1 MSTLFQLIKQSPA
14 CTAVLGTNPV
24 RFFEFG
30 SAPQLQTAP
39 YATFQLI
46 NGTPFNKLSGPAAAD
61 QITYQIDAWAK
72 SASEIKALAD
82 AIREAIEDSGYIV
95 FFNTGRDDE
104 SGLFRYTARFQS
116 IHLR

>member
-30 SAPQLQTAP
+30 SAPQLEQLP
-39 YATFQLI
+39 YATFQVI
-46 NGTPFNKLSGPAAAD
+46 NGAPFNKLSGPAAAD

-82 AIREAIEDSGYIV
+82 AIREAIEGSGYIA
-95 FFNTGRDDE
+95 FFNTGKDDE

>member
-14 CTAVLGTNPV
+14 CTAVLGDNPI

-30 SAPQLQTAP
+30 TAPQLEQLP

-46 NGTPFNKLSGPAAAD
+46 NGTPFNKLSGPAGAD

-72 SASEIKALAD
+72 STSEIKALAH

-95 FFNTGRDDE
+95 FFNTGKDDE
-104 SGLFRYTARFQS
+104 SGLFRHTTRFQT
-116 IHLR
+116 INLR